1 MSTDN
6 NEGSDSWVD
15 VPDHAQQG
23 NRKQRY
29 NRREEIRRQIE
40 LGARPDL
47 VGEAIDVFWRTQ
59 EYTIV
64 KWIRWAWEWCVG
76 S

>member
-1 MSTDN
+1 MSAED
-6 NEGSDSWVD
+6 GSDEGIDSWEDIPEKEVR
-15 VPDHAQQG
+15 VVS
-23 NRKQRY
+23 K
-29 NRREEIRRQIE
+29 RRDEIRRQIE

-47 VGEAIDVFWRTQ
+47 VDEALDVFLRTQ

-64 KWIRWAWEWCVG
+64 KWIRWIWEWCVG

>member
-1 MSTDN
+1 MSTTEDCSD
-6 NEGSDSWVD
+6 EGIDSWEDIHEKEVHI
-15 VPDHAQQG
+15 VS
-23 NRKQRY
+23 K
-29 NRREEIRRQIE
+29 RRDEIRRQIE

-47 VGEAIDVFWRTQ
+47 VDEALDVYLRTQ

-64 KWIRWAWEWCVG
+64 KWIRWIWEWCVG